1 MSIKV
6 DGHELDQGVVDKFL
20 GEMLN
25 TLPMFRQTVYGCAK
39 CDAEVDFGDD
49 DIATCPECGTK
60 LRTPHGL
67 KYDHFRV
74 IQELAP
80 SGTRD
85 YWIERVKTEGLTP
98 ARLRA
103 EIKYT
108 AYSYTYESSPT
119 NGEGERRRRSKREID
134 AICAAIYKVV
144 KEDAPMTV
152 RQVFYRLV
160 SEGVISKTE
169 NEYKTTVCRLLAK
182 MRRSGEM
189 PFSWIADNTRWMRKP
204 RTYSSL
210 ESMLRNTAEAYRR
223 AVWDNQDAY
232 VEIWL
237 EKDALAGV
245 LMEETAAWD
254 VPLMVVRGFSSLS
267 FLYSAAET
275 IAEAGKPAYLYYFG
289 DYDPSGLVIPRKIE
303 EDLRTFAPDA
313 EIHFERVAVTHAQIK
328 ELNLPTRPT
337 KRSDSRSKN
346 FKGESV
352 EVDAIPSRKL
362 REIVRDCITRHIDER
377 EYEVLK
383 AAEASER
390 ASLKRWVQEREDED
404 EPFLG

>member
-1 MSIKV
+1 MKKLASDDFIDRTLSETV
-6 DGHELDQGVVDKFL
+6 DG
-20 GEMLN
+20 
-25 TLPMFRQTVYGCAK
+25 TVFACPDCK
-39 CDAEVDFGDD
+39 AEIDFGTAETVKCPSCG
-49 DIATCPECGTK
+49 ATLRRPYRVSRECLAVIGTYAPEEQRGYWVK
-60 LRTPHGL
+60 RAMR
-67 KYDHFRV
+67 D
-74 IQELAP
+74 EL
-80 SGTRD
+80 S
-85 YWIERVKTEGLTP
+85 P

-108 AYSYTYESSPT
+108 GREHFYGSS
-119 NGEGERRRRSKREID
+119 RSKSEME
-134 AICAAIYKVV
+134 AICAALYTAL

-160 SEGVISKTE
+160 SSGVIDKTE
-169 NEYKTTVCRLLAK
+169 GEYKSTVCRLLAK
-182 MRRSGEM
+182 MRREGEV
-189 PFSWIADNTRWMRKP
+189 PFSWVADNTRWMRKP

-210 ESMLRNTAEAYRR
+210 ESMLRTTAEAYRR

-245 LMEETAAWD
+245 LMEETSAWD

-275 IAEAGKPAYLYYFG
+275 IAEAGKPTYLYYFG

-303 EDLRTFAPDA
+303 EDLRTFAPEA
-313 EIHFERVAVTHAQIK
+313 EIHFRRVAVTSEQIAG
-328 ELNLPTRPT
+328 LNLPTRPT
-337 KRSDSRSKN
+337 KKTDSRSKN

-362 REIVRDCITRHIDER
+362 REIVRDCITRHVDER
-377 EYEVLK
+377 EYEALK

-390 ASLKRWVQEREDED
+390 ETLRQWIGEAA
-404 EPFLG
+404 